1 MKKVNLREFYPSLY
15 TKDTYVFL
23 PDDVVTALWEETK
36 RERAG
41 YAKIR
46 YHRAYYSLDREDG
59 IERFALHSP
68 MLPEEIMQQKELR
81 EFLYSIIMELPE
93 KQLKRFYA
101 YYV

>member
-68 MLPEEIMQQKELR
+68 MPVSYTHLDVYKRQHSCLPDGN
-81 EFLYSIIMELPE
+81 
-93 KQLKRFYA
+93 
-101 YYV
+101 